1 MKQMTV
7 WTLTALAL
15 AWIPAGCN
23 PKTAPEAAA
32 PEAAAEAVEAAPA
45 ELALPPLA
53 EAAEAA
59 PEIPAL
65 SAEEAAVVVAKVND
79 QNVTEGDVQKVLA
92 LFRKQMGA
100 RVPPEQ
106 MAAALPRIRERIV
119 EELVMRQIMLGEVAK
134 QGISLSDSEF
144 AEIKTELAAEL
155 PPGTTLEAYMAE
167 TGTTEAEMRE
177 QMAVRKMIMAKAESL
192 AQPTDEEIQKFYDEN
207 KEGFAQGETVTAS
220 HVLIK
225 TDPTD
230 DEAAK
235 AAKRARLEDLRKQ
248 ALDGADFA
256 ELAQANSDCPSA
268 SSGGD
273 LGSFGRGQ
281 MVPEFED
288 AAFAQ
293 PVGSVGEIVETQ
305 FGYHLI
311 KVTEHQEAKDGDF
324 NEAKVRIRDI
334 LYSQKQQDAV
344 REYVEGLRTAA
355 DVQRFDEP
363 LVDDAEM
370 PMLQLDVEEE
380 APAAEE
386 AAEEAVEAAETVQT
400 EAAEVA
406 AEAEAVVAK
415 AADKAEA
422 VAEEAAAVA
431 EAAVAEVAEKA
442 EVVTEAVATA
452 VAEKAEAAAGAVAE
466 VKEQAAEAVE
476 AVAEQVAEAAEPVA
490 DAVEEKVDAAVE
502 QAVEIKEAAADKVA
516 DVVAEAPAAAED
528 AAEAAAETAAES
540 TQQAEAVVATTA
552 EEAGAAVAE
561 TVEDVLPVAE
571 EKAE

>member
-59 PEIPAL
+59 PEIPSL

-380 APAAEE
+380 APTAEE

-406 AEAEAVVAK
+406 AE
-415 AADKAEA
+415 
-422 VAEEAAAVA
+422 A

-561 TVEDVLPVAE
+561 TVEDVPPVAE